1 MRCFECEGVEEGDYS
16 RKVRRKEGDVGG
28 VKRVDS
34 EEDAGYS
41 PGDREDDLKYFCIL
55 FLIENK

>member
-16 RKVRRKEGDVGG
+16 LEGRGKEGDVGG

-34 EEDAGYS
+34 EEDAGDS
-41 PGDREDDLKYFCIL
+41 TGDREDDLNYIIEY
-55 FLIENK
+55 LI